1 MGIQTDQRLSQ
12 IPTGA
17 LRHSQ
22 LRINYQIGYNPLIT
36 FSPFWR
42 LSSQT
47 SSKKKSARAGVLC
60 NAELLCGD
68 AVTFHRLVLH

>member
-47 SSKKKSARAGVLC
+47 SSKKKIRTGRSIMQR
-60 NAELLCGD
+60 
-68 AVTFHRLVLH
+68 

>member
-22 LRINYQIGYNPLIT
+22 LRINCQIGYNPLIT

-47 SSKKKSARAGVLC
+47 SSKKKIRTG
-60 NAELLCGD
+60 
-68 AVTFHRLVLH
+68 RRIMQR